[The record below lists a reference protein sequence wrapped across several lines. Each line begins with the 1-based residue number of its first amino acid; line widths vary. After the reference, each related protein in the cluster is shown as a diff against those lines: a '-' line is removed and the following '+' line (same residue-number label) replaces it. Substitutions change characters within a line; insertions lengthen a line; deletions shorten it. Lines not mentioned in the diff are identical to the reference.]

1 MLTLSVAT
9 LHDISIHTS
18 AREVTVFTERSVTD
32 EIDFNPH
39 FRKGSDIYRS
49 ELCYR
54 KSHFNPHF
62 RKGSDFPP
70 HPFTPFCYYFNPH
83 FRKGSDEPLLLSD
96 PLLTISIHT
105 SAREVTA
112 VSVYM
117 AGFSPISIHTSAREV
132 TSLEDLTAYA
142 QKDFNPHFRKGSDCV
157 KDVLWQLVKISIHT
171 SAREV
176 TYGLRDH
183 SEEAHIF
190 QSTLPQGK

>member
-105 SAREVTA
+105 SAREVTSIHA
-112 VSVYM
+112 LPYQQM
-117 AGFSPISIHTSAREV
+117 QISIHTSAREV
-132 TSLEDLTAYA
+132 TLYPFVFSWY
-142 QKDFNPHFRKGSDCV
+142 
-157 KDVLWQLVKISIHT
+157 DVVIDQ
-171 SAREV
+171 
-176 TYGLRDH
+176 
-183 SEEAHIF
+183 
-190 QSTLPQGK
+190 

>member
-1 MLTLSVAT
+1 MQISIHTSAREVTAPVPF
-9 LHDISIHTS
+9 LHWKKLISIHTSAREVTNTWLNGRYRTAISIHTS

-39 FRKGSDIYRS
+39 FRKGRDIYRS

-105 SAREVTA
+105 SAREVTMLRGLLHN
-112 VSVYM
+112 V
-117 AGFSPISIHTSAREV
+117 P
-132 TSLEDLTAYA
+132 AY
-142 QKDFNPHFRKGSDCV
+142 FNPHFRKGSD
-157 KDVLWQLVKISIHT
+157 KN
-171 SAREV
+171 
-176 TYGLRDH
+176 G
-183 SEEAHIF
+183 
-190 QSTLPQGK
+190 